1 MRRIDL
7 HLHTTASDGTDT
19 PAETVEK
26 AAALGLA
33 AVALADHDTV
43 SGVAEARRAGERLGV
58 EVVPGIEV
66 SSDYRDNNIHV
77 LGYFLDP
84 ESPALQPV
92 LDWVRI
98 ERIARNEYVVNRM
111 ADDGIDISV
120 EELRREYPDA
130 VLGRPHMAELLMK
143 KGYVSSV
150 KEGFERY
157 LGEGSKY
164 YLPKRRI
171 SLARA
176 IETIRAAGGVP
187 VLAHPLQYGYPLGEV
202 TEMIEYAV
210 SLGVR
215 ALECFYSEHS
225 LEQERWLL
233 AQAERYALGVS
244 GGSDWH
250 GSRKPWIQMG
260 RGMDNLE
267 IPYRVL
273 EELRA
278 LAGKEE

>member
-225 LEQERWLL
+225 PEQERWLL